1 LPALF
6 DLTWKPSAESSE
18 LPEDQYPYLGPA
30 VYRGDGY
37 TITLT
42 LLTEDGA
49 TPTEY
54 IPEGTLSAQV
64 RSARINPSATPG
76 DALLDFGVDVVDN
89 VVTLTLTGEQTAT
102 LPVSAYWDVQE
113 SFDDGE
119 PVTWFTGK
127 IKSWGDITR
136 VSS

>member
-1 LPALF
+1 MPALF

-37 TITLT
+37 SIHFILT
-42 LLTEDGA
+42 TAGA
-49 TPTEY
+49 TPGDY
-54 IPEGTLSAQV
+54 IPEGTLTAQI
-64 RSARINPSATPG
+64 RSARIAPGETP
-76 DALLDFGVDVVDN
+76 DEPLAEFDVDVEDN
-89 VVTLTLTGEQTAT
+89 EITIALTAAQTME
-102 LPVSAYWDVQE
+102 LPVSAYWDLQE

-119 PVTWFTGK
+119 PRTWFTGK

-136 VSS
+136 ETA